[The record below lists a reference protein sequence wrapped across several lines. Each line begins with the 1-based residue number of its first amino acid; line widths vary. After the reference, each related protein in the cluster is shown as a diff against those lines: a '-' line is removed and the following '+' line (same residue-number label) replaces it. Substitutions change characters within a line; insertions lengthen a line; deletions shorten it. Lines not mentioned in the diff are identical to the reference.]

1 MTSNKILSL
10 ALAAAFIP
18 ALSAEAADIQKMN
31 TDVVV
36 IGGGGTGLSA
46 AASAH
51 QNGAKV
57 LVLEKLA
64 FVGGSSALSGGALAA
79 GNSNPQKRAG
89 TKDVSDAGF
98 AGIWIKDQERSFPGG
113 DAAMPDQE
121 RIKRTVKEFDKT
133 VNWME
138 STIGHK
144 FAVPRPFG
152 YGGPN
157 YAHAPAEAPIPAS
170 GRGSTAAGGRF
181 VIKSFKTYLDKEGVP
196 VMTGTRAEELITDSK
211 GSVVGVRAKK
221 GQQEIEIR
229 AKAVVLGTGGFARN
243 KELLEQYTPSY
254 APYTAVSNATPG
266 ATGDGIIMA
275 KKVGAAG
282 FKDGWVMGLSPVS
295 PMRELNKTFITKNV
309 YKDDV
314 FVNQDGRRFVKED
327 LPYIVDPIAA
337 QKTAWAIVDS
347 SDPAK
352 AELLAKVTDPTIAVR
367 GGSWEE
373 LAKAMGVPE
382 AALKKTMDSY
392 NRYCAEKNDPEF
404 NKVPEFLVPFTKS
417 PFYAVRVIPS
427 TMGTM
432 GGVKTNDKFQVLR
445 ADGSVI
451 KGLYAGGETVNRPFY
466 QRVYTSGT
474 GLGLA
479 YTSGRIAGANAAKEK

>member
-1 MTSNKILSL
+1 MTNVKALSL
-10 ALAAAFIP
+10 SVALALVP
-18 ALSAEAADIQKMN
+18 ALSAYAADIQKMN

-57 LVLEKLA
+57 ILLEKLA
-64 FVGGSSALSGGALAA
+64 FVGGSSALSGGALA
-79 GNSNPQKRAG
+79 GGHTNPQQRAA
-89 TKDVSDAGF
+89 TPEVSDEGF
-98 AGIWIKDQERSFPGG
+98 ANIWIKDQERSFPGG
-113 DAAMPDQE
+113 DAAMPDAN
-121 RIKRTVKEFDKT
+121 RIRRVMKDMDETI
-133 VNWME
+133 NWME

-181 VIKSFKTYLDKEGVP
+181 VIQAFKTYLDKEGVP
-196 VMTGTRAEELITDSK
+196 VMTGTRAQELITDGK
-211 GSVVGVRAKK
+211 GRVVGVRAKK

-243 KELLEQYTPSY
+243 KELLQQYTPSY

-282 FKDGWVMGLSPVS
+282 FKDGWVMGLCPVS
-295 PMRELNKTFITKNV
+295 PKRELNNTFRTKNV

-314 FVNQDGRRFVKED
+314 FVNQDGVRFVKED
-327 LPYIVDPIAA
+327 LPYIVDPIAE
-337 QKTAWAIVDS
+337 QKTAWAILDS
-347 SDPAK
+347 SDAAK
-352 AELLAKVTDPTIAVR
+352 AELLSKESDPTIVAK
-367 GGSWEE
+367 GATWKE

-382 AALKKTMDSY
+382 AALTKTMENY
-392 NRYCAEKNDPEF
+392 NRYCVDKKDPEF
-404 NKVPEFLVPFTKS
+404 NKVSEFLVPVAKA
-417 PFYAVRVIPS
+417 PFFAVRVIPS

-451 KGLYAGGETVNRPFY
+451 KGLYAGGETANRPFY